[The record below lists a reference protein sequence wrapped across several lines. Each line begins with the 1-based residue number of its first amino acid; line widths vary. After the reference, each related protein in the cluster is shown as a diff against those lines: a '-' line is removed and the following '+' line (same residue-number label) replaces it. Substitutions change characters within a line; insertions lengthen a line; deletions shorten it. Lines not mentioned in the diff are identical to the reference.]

1 MTDEMMSLRALIE
14 KAPDADLLRE
24 MIGFAAQRLMELEVG
39 ELTGAAYGEKSAE
52 RLGAAQRLSRSGLG
66 DPGRHG
72 RAPDPQAPEE
82 AATSRASSSRGA
94 WPRRRSPP

>member
-52 RLGAAQRLSRSGLG
+52 RLAQRNGYRDRRLG
-66 DPGRHG
+66 DPRRHG
-72 RAPDPQAPEE
+72 RAAHPEAAGR

-94 WPRRRSPP
+94 WPRRRSPR